1 MTSAAP
7 SDRSGPLTRDIV
19 VDAALRLVEEQGSE
33 ALTMR
38 RLAEDLGAAVTA
50 IYWHVGNRDALLDL
64 LVNRLIG
71 EMVAVHA
78 RGGTPAE
85 RIASLARQLRTQL
98 LARPHLIALAHQ
110 RHKTGAMFRPV
121 QAALAR
127 ELATLGLTGAA
138 AAPVVRA
145 LQFHVVASVVLQR
158 TASRGPGDDAGHPA
172 AWPQGP
178 DDPEL
183 VAALSGSPDFDAVF
197 EYVLAALLAT
207 LPPADR
213 NIG

>member
-1 MTSAAP
+1 MSSAAATE
-7 SDRSGPLTRDIV
+7 RSGPLTRNLV
-19 VDAALRLVEEQGSE
+19 VEAALRLVEEQGSE

-38 RLAEDLGAAVTA
+38 RLADDLGAAVTV

-64 LVNRLIG
+64 VVDHLL
-71 EMVAVHA
+71 EDMVAVHA
-78 RGGTPAE
+78 AGVTPVE
-85 RIASLARQLRTQL
+85 RIASLARQLRAQL

-110 RHKTGAMFRPV
+110 RHKTPAMFQPV

-127 ELATLGLTGAA
+127 ELAALGLRGAA

-158 TASRGPGDDAGHPA
+158 TASRGPSDDVTDPA
-172 AWPQGP
+172 AWPDAP

-183 VAALSGSPDFDAVF
+183 VAALSGSPDFDAAF
-197 EYVLAALLAT
+197 EYGLGALLAT
-207 LPPADR
+207 LSA
-213 NIG
+213 NGGTSG